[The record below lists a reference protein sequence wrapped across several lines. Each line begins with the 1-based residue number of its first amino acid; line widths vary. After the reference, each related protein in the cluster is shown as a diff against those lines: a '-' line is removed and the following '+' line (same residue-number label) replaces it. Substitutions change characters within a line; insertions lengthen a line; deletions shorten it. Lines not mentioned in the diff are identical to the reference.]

1 MYFRKVVPLIGGL
14 LSDRAAYRYLP
25 ASTAYLP
32 EPADML
38 AMLRAAGFADARR
51 QLLFM
56 GAAQL
61 ITGTRA

>member
-1 MYFRKVVPLIGGL
+1 L

-38 AMLRAAGFADARR
+38 AMLRAAGFPDARR